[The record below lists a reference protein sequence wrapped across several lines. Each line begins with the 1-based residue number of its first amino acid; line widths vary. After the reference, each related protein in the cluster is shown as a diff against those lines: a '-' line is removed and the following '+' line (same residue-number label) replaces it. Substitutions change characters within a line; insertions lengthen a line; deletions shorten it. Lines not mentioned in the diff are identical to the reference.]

1 MHNKIDVLILNRN
14 LKSVT
19 DNLVHSVINY
29 ENIGLCGVI
38 DSGSRTEEV
47 SSHTVVQANSLDAT
61 EHGLRLNRGYNLGIE
76 WWLSSN
82 STSDWLLL
90 LPNDSEILRFDLAST
105 LQINEQVPNLAA
117 IVPVSSTS
125 HYGKNFGIDRF
136 KIAWHFDEGPIIL
149 SRYFLKSLA
158 SKGTEIFD
166 SSNFR
171 SYLSFIEL
179 STKIY
184 ASNKCM
190 AATDHISFEENKMH
204 TIKKFELIGTEPYS
218 ENIDLMLKEGKIW
231 LQQKYG
237 FDNRKSLELIS
248 RLLFEEFLSVNES
261 RIK

>member
-14 LKSVT
+14 LKSIT
-19 DNLVHSVINY
+19 DNLVQSVLKF

-38 DSGSRTEEV
+38 DSGSRIDEV
-47 SSHTVVQANSLDAT
+47 SSHTVVQSNSKDAT
-61 EHGLRLNRGYNLGIE
+61 EHGLRPSRGFNLGID
-76 WWLSSN
+76 WWLNSN
-82 STSDWLLL
+82 STSDWLML
-90 LPNDSEILRFDLAST
+90 LPNDSEISKFDLERT
-105 LQINEQVPNLAA
+105 LQINKRVPNLAA

-125 HYGKNFGIDRF
+125 HYAKNLGSDRF
-136 KIAWHFDEGPIIL
+136 EIAWHFDEGPIIL
-149 SRYFLKSLA
+149 SRYFLESLV

-166 SSNFR
+166 PSNFR
-171 SYLSFIEL
+171 GYLSFIEL

-190 AATDHISFEENKMH
+190 VATDLISFKENKAH

-218 ENIDLMLKEGKIW
+218 ENIELMLKEGKVW
-231 LQQKYG
+231 LQKKYG

-261 RIK
+261 RMK